1 MKYLTVIIVILLN
14 TCNANN
20 ARKLREGDILF
31 RETRNNALSDAISD
45 VTDSTG
51 NLRFSHV
58 GVLIKEG
65 RRWMVVEATHGKGV
79 CLTPI
84 RFQTLHVELIPLVE
98 PPKHHSY
105 RFPFGR

>member
-1 MKYLTVIIVILLN
+1 MKYLAVIIVILLN

-58 GVLIKEG
+58 GNARKGCVPDAH
-65 RRWMVVEATHGKGV
+65 RVVRTTGQRGNGKSGARASRQEV
-79 CLTPI
+79 
-84 RFQTLHVELIPLVE
+84 
-98 PPKHHSY
+98 
-105 RFPFGR
+105 